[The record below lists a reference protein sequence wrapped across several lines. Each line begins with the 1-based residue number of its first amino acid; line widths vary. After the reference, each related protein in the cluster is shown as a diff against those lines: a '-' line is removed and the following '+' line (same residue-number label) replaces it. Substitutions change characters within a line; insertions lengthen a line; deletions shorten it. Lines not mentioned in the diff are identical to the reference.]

1 MTTREKIAE
10 IDHEIN
16 AACETLAKSSRDPDI
31 PVYVAIENYKRQRK
45 KCEKRA
51 ENLIY
56 EDSWAKRQRNGRAFF
71 RILINSCRKSCRGG
85 QEKLFRSYQE
95 KEEEFRCLHALLK
108 E

>member
-16 AACETLAKSSRDPDI
+16 AACDTLAKSSRDPDI

-51 ENLIY
+51 ETLIY
-56 EDSWAKRQRNGRAFF
+56 EDSWAN
-71 RILINSCRKSCRGG
+71 RGG

-95 KEEEFRCLHALLK
+95 REDEFRCLFALLK

>member
-16 AACETLAKSSRDPDI
+16 AACDTLAKSSRDPDI

-71 RILINSCRKSCRGG
+71 RILINSCRKSKRGG
-85 QEKLFRSYQE
+85 EEALYLLYRE